1 MNKHNQIIQK
11 PLLLVALIIMA
22 MPLKSQN
29 PEHGN
34 NSRNLE
40 ISTGYSYLIYQSGYG
55 FKGSQGMEVL
65 VSRRLDDT
73 YKVETGFRV
82 TLNPVFPEVFV
93 RGNIGHHFNRWQP
106 LFGLETG
113 ITKRADFESSSN
125 LLKESREAMLK
136 DVGLMY
142 LSSPMTMG
150 RYWMIGLLLSGFLTF
165 FYLLVRL
172 GLRLL
177 LRPYGNTHPHLDFA
191 DYDRD
196 FR

>member
-1 MNKHNQIIQK
+1 MKIDIQILIK

-34 NSRNLE
+34 NSKNLE

-55 FKGSQGMEVL
+55 FKSSQGMEVL

-82 TLNPVFPEVFV
+82 TLNPGFPEVFV

-125 LLKESREAMLK
+125 LLKETREAMLK

-142 LSSPMTMG
+142 LSAH
-150 RYWMIGLLLSGFLTF
+150 IELLSFNLKRSFNISFLEVDMGTHYKHFGRTLRAQTTLIRIRKTF
-165 FYLLVRL
+165 
-172 GLRLL
+172 
-177 LRPYGNTHPHLDFA
+177 
-191 DYDRD
+191 
-196 FR
+196 

>member
-1 MNKHNQIIQK
+1 MKKHTQIVQK
-11 PLLLVALIIMA
+11 PLLLVAFIIMA

-34 NSRNLE
+34 NSKNLE

-73 YKVETGFRV
+73 YKMETGFRV

-93 RGNIGHHFNRWQP
+93 RGNVGHHFNRWQP

-125 LLKESREAMLK
+125 LLSETREAMLK

-142 LSSPMTMG
+142 LSTH
-150 RYWMIGLLLSGFLTF
+150 IELLSFNLKKSFNMSFLELDMGTH
-165 FYLLVRL
+165 YKHL
-172 GLRLL
+172 GRTLRAQTTLI
-177 LRPYGNTHPHLDFA
+177 RIRKSF
-191 DYDRD
+191 
-196 FR
+196 